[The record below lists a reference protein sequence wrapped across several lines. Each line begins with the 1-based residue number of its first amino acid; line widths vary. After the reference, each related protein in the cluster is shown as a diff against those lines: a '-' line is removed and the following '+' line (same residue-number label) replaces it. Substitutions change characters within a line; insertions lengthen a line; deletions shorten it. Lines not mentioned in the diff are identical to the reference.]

1 MLIFYKQIDKSALN
15 EGISIPAAYQKIL
28 MQGLG
33 LELPHGQNQAIKI
46 ELDGVL
52 YDAVLKNQKY
62 DRNRYQGHTDIVQ
75 IRYNPGSAIARRIR
89 EKFSYTAN
97 IIKEQTE
104 ATGSSRVSLLSEQDK
119 EFIAVYS
126 TDQVYITVALAEKKK
141 RIKCKIDILAILE
154 ILGNS
159 DYYEFCGS
167 LV

>member
-28 MQGLG
+28 MQGLE

-75 IRYNPGSAIARRIR
+75 IRYNPGSAIAQKDQR
-89 EKFSYTAN
+89 EVFLYSQHNKRTDRSHGKLQSESAFRAG
-97 IIKEQTE
+97 Q
-104 ATGSSRVSLLSEQDK
+104 RV
-119 EFIAVYS
+119 Y
-126 TDQVYITVALAEKKK
+126 
-141 RIKCKIDILAILE
+141 
-154 ILGNS
+154 
-159 DYYEFCGS
+159 CGLFDRS
-167 LV
+167 GLHPVF